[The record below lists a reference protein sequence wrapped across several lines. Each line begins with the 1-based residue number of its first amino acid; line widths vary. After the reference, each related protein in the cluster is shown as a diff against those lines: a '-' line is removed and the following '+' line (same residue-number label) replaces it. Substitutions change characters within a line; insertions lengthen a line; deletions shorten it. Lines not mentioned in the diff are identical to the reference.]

1 MGGGGTQRPW
11 WRGRWLAQVRGLQ
24 AFVRDKLE
32 GRAEAAVEAEPQSTK
47 GREGDEAETETLHL
61 RRLRVESQL
70 AGLKQRDRRRGRR
83 RRTVAE
89 EPPL

>member
-32 GRAEAAVEAEPQSTK
+32 GRAEAARVEPESAM
-47 GREGDEAETETLHL
+47 GRGGDEAETEALQL

-70 AGLKQRDRRRGRR
+70 RGLKQRDRRRGRR
-83 RRTVAE
+83 RRTVGE